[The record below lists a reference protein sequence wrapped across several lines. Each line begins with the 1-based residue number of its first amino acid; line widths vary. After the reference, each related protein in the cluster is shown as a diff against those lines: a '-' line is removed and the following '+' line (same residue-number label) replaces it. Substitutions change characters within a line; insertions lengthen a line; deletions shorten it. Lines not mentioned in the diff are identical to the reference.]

1 MFYSEAVKEY
11 SSLGNFLKTYHN
23 AEACLDHIKQIKYPD
38 RVFCD
43 KCQKITNFTKIK
55 YRPVYSCNPKG
66 NPNFTKVCFCLAI
79 LYIKISN
86 IQ

>member
-23 AEACLDHIKQIKYPD
+23 DEACLDHIKQ
-38 RVFCD
+38 
-43 KCQKITNFTKIK
+43 IK